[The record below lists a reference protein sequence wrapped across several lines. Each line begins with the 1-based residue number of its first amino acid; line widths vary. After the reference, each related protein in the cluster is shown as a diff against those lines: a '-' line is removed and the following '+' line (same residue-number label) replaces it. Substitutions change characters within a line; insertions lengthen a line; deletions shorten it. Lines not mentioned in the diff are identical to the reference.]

1 MNSRRKGAAG
11 EREVAHI
18 LQDHGF
24 PGAERNLEQSRD
36 GGGDI
41 LIGGYVFE
49 VKRRARLAES
59 AWREQVRKAAH
70 THNAKPVLV
79 TRANN
84 GDWWASV
91 PLLDFLAEH
100 MTTDNYLRA
109 VAEDSRWVPNQ

>member
-1 MNSRRKGAAG
+1 MNSRRKGANA

-41 LIGGYVFE
+41 VIGGYVFE

-59 AWREQVRKAAH
+59 AWREQVRRASHA
-70 THNAKPVLV
+70 HNARPVLV
-79 TRANN
+79 TRADNEEWWFSQPRL
-84 GDWWASV
+84 DW
-91 PLLDFLAEH
+91 LEEH
-100 MTTDNYLRA
+100 MRM
-109 VAEDSRWVPNQ
+109 VDSLWVPNQ